1 MALAQAQAR
10 SLVHRV
16 QAAAAPSV
24 RVAAVEEVESVEA
37 TVGDSPEATARLH
50 YERGS
55 PHKVR
60 L

>member
-1 MALAQAQAR
+1 MALTHTQAR
-10 SLVHRV
+10 TLVHRV
-16 QAAAAPSV
+16 QAVAAPSV

-37 TVGDSPEATARLH
+37 AAGDSPEATARLH